1 MKTFSFTVVVALV
14 LIGLFAVQS
23 DAGYGYYPGYGL
35 PYNNGYHGYN
45 GYTGYHGN
53 YGWNKGW
60 NNGPWGGPYGNK
72 GYVYN
77 Y

>member
-1 MKTFSFTVVVALV
+1 MNKISFTVMMTLV

-23 DAGYGYYPGYGL
+23 ELNKDYYPGYNL

-53 YGWNKGW
+53 YGRNKGW
-60 NNGPWGGPYGNK
+60 NNGPWGGPYGIK
-72 GYVYN
+72 GYIYN